1 MLHHNPPTYTH
12 MRVFG
17 CLCYATNTHPIHK
30 FDKRARRCI
39 FVGYPLG
46 QKGYRVF
53 DLETKKF
60 STSRDVKFYEHVF
73 PFLTQPVNYDDDTTS
88 PVLPLPPDISHS
100 PDDLIGPD
108 DTSSS
113 SLVDNSNLSNPSPV
127 ASPDINIPDNSQLS
141 PNQIPVVPTSLS
153 EPQLRRFDRVPQPN
167 IKLRDYHVYH
177 ASLLDPSATS
187 ATSSTRYPL
196 TRYVSYSHLSDAHR
210 SFVTNISH
218 LVEPVS
224 YEQASMDPKW
234 VEAMQTELD
243 ALAANNTWTIMPL
256 PSGHR
261 AIGCRWVFKIKYN
274 SDGTVERY
282 KARLVAKGFTQREG
296 IDYKETF
303 AHVAKLITVR
313 CLLSVAAIRNWS
325 LHQLDVQNAFLHGDL
340 QEEVYMQPPPGFRR
354 QGERVVCRLNKSLYG
369 LKQASRSWF
378 HKFSHAIQEIGF
390 HQSRADYSLFTKVCD
405 HSFTAILLYVDDMI
419 ITGNNEDAIVCL
431 KRFLH
436 TKFRIKDLGPLKYFL
451 GVEVARSK
459 DGISICQRKYAL
471 DILEEAGLLGAKPA
485 MFPMEQHLKLTPTDG
500 VILKDPTH
508 YRRLVGRLIYLTIT
522 RPEIAY
528 SVHILS
534 QFIQQP
540 RKPRLD
546 AVHRLLRYLK
556 IAPGQGLLFPSQ
568 GSLILRGYCD
578 ADWAGCPT
586 TRRSIS
592 GYCVFLGNALI
603 AWKTKEQT
611 TVSRSS
617 AEAEYRSMA
626 AITCELTWLRYLLR
640 NLCID
645 HSEPATLHCD
655 NQAAIHIAAN
665 PVYHECTKHIEL
677 DCHTVRE
684 RIQRGE
690 IKTTYVQ
697 TGKQIADIFTKP
709 LGQAVFRSHLSKLGV
724 LDIHTPT

>member
-1 MLHHNPPTYTH
+1 MGETKSTEKPIDVSDPLTLHHSDHPGIVLVSRLLEGYNYGQWSRS
-12 MRVFG
+12 MRLNLSAKNKIGFVDG
-17 CLCYATNTHPIHK
+17 SVKAPASTDAKHSIWQ
-30 FDKRARRCI
+30 RCN
-39 FVGYPLG
+39 
-46 QKGYRVF
+46 
-53 DLETKKF
+53 DM
-60 STSRDVKFYEHVF
+60 
-73 PFLTQPVNYDDDTTS
+73 
-88 PVLPLPPDISHS
+88 VLSWILNSVHPDIAGS
-100 PDDLIGPD
+100 
-108 DTSSS
+108 
-113 SLVDNSNLSNPSPV
+113 
-127 ASPDINIPDNSQLS
+127 AS
-141 PNQIPVVPTSLS
+141 T
-153 EPQLRRFDRVPQPN
+153 
-167 IKLRDYHVYH
+167 
-177 ASLLDPSATS
+177 
-187 ATSSTRYPL
+187 
-196 TRYVSYSHLSDAHR
+196 
-210 SFVTNISH
+210 
-218 LVEPVS
+218 
-224 YEQASMDPKW
+224 DPKW

-303 AHVAKLITVR
+303 APVAKLITVR

-354 QGERVVCRLNKSLYG
+354 RGRELYVDSTSHCMGLNKHLAVGSTSFLMLFKKLAFTNPGLIILYSPRCVII
-369 LKQASRSWF
+369 L
-378 HKFSHAIQEIGF
+378 
-390 HQSRADYSLFTKVCD
+390 LL
-405 HSFTAILLYVDDMI
+405 AILLYVDDMI

-534 QFIQQP
+534 QFMQQP
-540 RKPRLD
+540 RKPHLD

-556 IAPGQGLLFPSQ
+556 LAPGQGLLFPSQ

-603 AWKTKEQT
+603 AWKTKKQT

-640 NLCID
+640 DLCID
-645 HSEPATLHCD
+645 HFEPATLHCD

-665 PVYHECTKHIEL
+665 PVYHERTKHIEL

-697 TGKQIADIFTKP
+697 TGKQRCCDIFTKP
-709 LGQAVFRSHLSKLGV
+709 LGQAVFHSHLSKLGV